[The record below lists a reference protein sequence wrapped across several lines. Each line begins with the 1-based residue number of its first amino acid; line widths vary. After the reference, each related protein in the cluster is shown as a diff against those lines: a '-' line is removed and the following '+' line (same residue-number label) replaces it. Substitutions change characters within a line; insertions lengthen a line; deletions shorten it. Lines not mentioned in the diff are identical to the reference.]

1 MVILLRQAIIAFA
14 IATLMAY
21 RGYKRKSLTTNGAVA
36 AWIVGFLSITLGM
49 RGFLLLLF
57 YIVGTKATKYKSK
70 IKKQLDSSAEDSSC
84 RGPSQVLAC
93 SIVGIVLQLIHY
105 VYCGDERP
113 ITFSTGDDSQLASS
127 LACAIIAHHA
137 TNLADTLSSEL
148 GILSTSDPILITNG
162 RKVPRGTNG
171 GISKTGLICSI
182 LGGFI
187 IGVGVFLIDTM
198 NGLDAQSV
206 PIILFGIVCGAL
218 GSIIDSILGATLQIT
233 YFDEDKKVVSDTP
246 KNNAVRIAG
255 MDVLSN
261 TQVNLVS
268 VLITSALGFIGGPLF
283 FR

>member
-1 MVILLRQAIIAFA
+1 MVILLRQAILAVA

-113 ITFSTGDDSQLASS
+113 ITFIDDDSQLASS

-162 RKVPRGTNG
+162 KKVPRGTNG
-171 GISKTGLICSI
+171 GISHTGLICSI

-187 IGVGVFLIDTM
+187 IGAGSFVIDTM
-198 NGLDAQSV
+198 NGLDVQSV
-206 PIILFGIVCGAL
+206 PMILFGIVCGAL

-255 MDVLSN
+255 MDVMSN